1 MDRQSLERE
10 MHASLKGMYEEREIN
25 SMARILWE
33 DVFQDPN
40 LPNKK
45 VKLEIILDR
54 MNLGEPL
61 QYVIGVADFY
71 GLKFK
76 VNPAVLIPRPETEE
90 LISILIKNEKDKPR
104 QSVLDIGTGSGCIAI
119 TIKKNIEE
127 HEVTACDV
135 SEDALKVAEENAS
148 SNEVSV
154 NFLQSDFTNKKN
166 WQQKHIYD
174 IIVSNPPYIALDER
188 SKLSKQ
194 VLDFEPSLAL
204 FSPTNDALYFYKLI
218 HDYTFNHLKKGGRL
232 YLELNE
238 FNAQEVL
245 QLFEQFGFSTLE
257 LIKDLQGKE
266 RILFGVRT

>member
-1 MDRQSLERE
+1 MDRQTLESE
-10 MHASLKGMYEEREIN
+10 MHAALKGMYDEREIN
-25 SMARILWE
+25 AMARILWE
-33 DVFQDPN
+33 DIFQDPN
-40 LPNKK
+40 LQNKK

-76 VNPAVLIPRPETEE
+76 VNPSVLVPRPETEE
-90 LISILIKNEKDKPR
+90 LVSILVKNENDKPV
-104 QSVLDIGTGSGCIAI
+104 QSILDIGTGSGCIAI
-119 TIKKNIEE
+119 TIKKNIDH

-135 SEDALKVAEENAS
+135 SEEALKVAKENAS
-148 SNEVSV
+148 LNEVAV
-154 NFLQSDFTNKKN
+154 NFLQYDFTNKKN
-166 WQQKHIYD
+166 WRQKHIYD
-174 IIVSNPPYIALDER
+174 IIVSNPPYIALDEQ

-204 FSPTNDALYFYKLI
+204 FSPTTDALYFYKLI
-218 HDYTFNHLKKGGRL
+218 HDFSFNHLKKGGRM

-238 FNAQEVL
+238 FNAQKVL
-245 QLFEQFGFSTLE
+245 QLFEQYGFSNLD

-266 RILFGVRT
+266 RILYGVRT